1 MHIKLITVGR
11 LKPGAL
17 LTLAQEYQKRIT
29 SKLQIIEVET
39 KETHLTPA
47 QRQEKEMRLICA
59 HLEDSDCLLVLDMQG
74 DNVTSE
80 QLAQTLNKFQQTYKK
95 IEILIVDDNSSN
107 FLEILN
113 IKYCFPSFVS
123 IILGQKVSVSEINA
137 SFIVIVIDILLINK
151 LIHDLLKYF
160 KTSYYMHRV
169 SLFGK
174 FRKKTF
180 LCLT

>member
-11 LKPGAL
+11 LKLGAL
-17 LTLAQEYQKRIT
+17 LNLAQEYQKRIT

-95 IEILIVDDNSSN
+95 ITFVIGGADGLHSEILKKDR
-107 FLEILN
+107 
-113 IKYCFPSFVS
+113 K
-123 IILGQKVSVSEINA
+123 SV
-137 SFIVIVIDILLINK
+137 V
-151 LIHDLLKYF
+151 
-160 KTSYYMHRV
+160 
-169 SLFGK
+169 
-174 FRKKTF
+174 
-180 LCLT
+180 